1 MRKIIKYIGIIIFT
15 VFAGIILNNKLALAA
30 SAEIELSTDSSEVK
44 VGDDVYVYLRIT
56 SDVMFGNFETNL
68 TYDDDI
74 LEYREGASVITGS
87 SGFLR
92 ISDFG
97 SSEESTNRKYTMMFR
112 AAAPGTTEIS
122 FSGRAMVYDYDNGD
136 EMPVSSNVLS
146 IEVKPA
152 ETASDNAL
160 LKNLKISPTEL
171 TPEFKNDVYEYG
183 TSVGSDIEQLVI
195 NAVPEDSKAV
205 VSISGNDLL
214 KEGENKVIIKV
225 TAETGTVK
233 EYTINVY
240 REFATDDDAEP
251 TIAPDKSQS
260 IFELV
265 KISGE
270 VYAIYNGR
278 YKIVEPASDVNIPS
292 GYIKTKAII
301 SGVSI
306 DAYYPENDMEN
317 EFFLIYA
324 ENALGEKGF
333 YSYDRIEKTIQRF
346 LENKKAP
353 SNIVV
358 PEDEAMNSKEYKE
371 NLTKAGIVIAVL
383 AVISAVLIVAYIRLY
398 LKSNSRKR

>member
-1 MRKIIKYIGIIIFT
+1 MLTMFAV
-15 VFAGIILNNKLALAA
+15 VFLNNKVAMAS
-30 SAEIELSTDSSEVK
+30 SAEIELSTDLSEVT

-56 SDVMFGNFETNL
+56 SDVMFDNFETNL

-87 SGFLR
+87 SGFLK
-92 ISDFG
+92 ISDFA

-112 AAAPGTTEIS
+112 ATTPGSTEIS
-122 FSGRAMVYDYDNGD
+122 FPGRAMVYSYDTGD
-136 EMPVSSNVLS
+136 EMPVSSNVLN
-146 IEVKPA
+146 IEVKPT
-152 ETASDNAL
+152 ETASDNAS

-183 TSVGSDIEQLVI
+183 TSVGTETNQLVI

-225 TAETGTVK
+225 KAETGSVK

-240 REFATDDDAEP
+240 REFAADDENQEP
-251 TIAPDKSQS
+251 TIAPGKSQS
-260 IFELV
+260 VFELV

-270 VYAIYNGR
+270 VYAIYNGK
-278 YKIVEPASDVNIPS
+278 YKILDLASDVNIPS

-301 SGVSI
+301 SDVSI

-333 YSYDRIEKTIQRF
+333 YSYDRIEKTLQRF
-346 LENKKAP
+346 VEDKNAP
-353 SNIVV
+353 GNIVV
-358 PEDEAMNSKEYKE
+358 PEDDEIMSSKKYKE
-371 NLTKAGIVIAVL
+371 NLTKAAVVIAVL
-383 AVISAVLIVAYIRLY
+383 AVICAVLIVAFIRIY
-398 LKSNSRKR
+398 LKNNSRKR

>member
-1 MRKIIKYIGIIIFT
+1 MLT
-15 VFAGIILNNKLALAA
+15 MFAGVFLNNKLAMAS
-30 SAEIELSTDSSEVK
+30 SAEIELSTDLSEIT

-56 SDVMFGNFETNL
+56 SDVMFDNFETNL

-87 SGFLR
+87 SGFLK
-92 ISDFG
+92 ILDFG

-112 AAAPGTTEIS
+112 AITPGTTEIS
-122 FSGRAMVYDYDNGD
+122 FPGRAMVYSYDTGD
-136 EMPVSSNVLS
+136 EMPVSSNILS
-146 IEVKPA
+146 VEVKAA

-160 LKNLKISPTEL
+160 LKSLKISPTEL

-183 TSVGSDIEQLVI
+183 TSVGSEINQLVI
-195 NAVPEDSKAV
+195 NAVTEDSKAV

-214 KEGENKVIIKV
+214 KEGENKVIVKV
-225 TAETGTVK
+225 KAETGSLK

-240 REFATDDDAEP
+240 REFATDEENQEP

-260 IFELV
+260 VFEV
-265 KISGE
+265 VRIDGE
-270 VYAIYNGR
+270 VFAIYNGK
-278 YKIVEPASDVNIPS
+278 YKIVELGSEVNIPS

-301 SGVSI
+301 SDVSI

-333 YSYDRIEKTIQRF
+333 YSYDRIEKTLQRF
-346 LENKKAP
+346 TENKKAP

-358 PEDEAMNSKEYKE
+358 PGDDEIMNSQKYKE
-371 NLTKAGIVIAVL
+371 NLTKAGIAIAVL
-383 AVISAVLIVAYIRLY
+383 AAISAVLIVAFIRLY
-398 LKSNSRKR
+398 VKNNNRKR